1 VRAIA
6 IVAAYNEERFVGGC
20 IEQLHRHGVET
31 YLLDNDSTDRTVEI
45 AREHLGQGLIG
56 LEHVPR
62 DGTYAWRGL
71 LARKAALAAELE
83 ADWFLHVDADEIRLP
98 PRPGETLAEAL
109 ERAGDE
115 GYNAVRFQEL
125 TFVPTQEHPDHD
137 HERFR
142 ETMRWYYPF
151 SSGRLDQVK
160 AWQRQPEPVDL
171 VSSGGHVVDFPGLR
185 LGPEPFPM
193 LHYLFLSVPHAIEKY
208 VERVYDA
215 DEVAS
220 GWHVLRAALR
230 AEDIRLLPESRLRT
244 YEGDGRLDA
253 SDPWSAHPLFAR
265 G

>member
-1 VRAIA
+1 MRAIA
-6 IVAAYNEERFVGGC
+6 IVAAFDEERFVGGC
-20 IEQLHRHGVET
+20 IEHLHRHGVET

-45 AREHLGQGLIG
+45 AREHLGRGLVG
-56 LEHVPR
+56 VEHVPR

-71 LARKAALAAELE
+71 LARKAALASELE

-109 ERAGDE
+109 ERVGDE

-137 HERFR
+137 HARFR

-151 SSGRLDQVK
+151 ASGKLDQVK
-160 AWQRQPEPVDL
+160 AWRRQPGPVDL

-185 LGPEPFPM
+185 LSPEPFPM
-193 LHYLFLSVPHAIEKY
+193 LHYQFLSVPHAIEKY
-208 VERVYDA
+208 VERVYDP
-215 DEVAS
+215 DEVAA

-230 AEDIRLLPESRLRT
+230 GEDIRLLPESRLRT
-244 YEGDGRLDA
+244 YEGDGPLDA
-253 SDPWSAHPLFAR
+253 SDPWNAHPLFAR